1 MIRHSRLRTLAGVI
15 ATVAMLCAPSVQAET
30 VPTAI
35 EVRGLEILSTSEG
48 FQDSVQIGELLQRLE
63 QGEFNQIFPEV
74 RTLVGVAYKSDLENE
89 MPFLRADVG
98 NPLSTLRNSLPALVE
113 MFPWVHTFPAHNSL
127 IGKTPMPKSPLGV
140 APGMADINIKGEK
153 EGSGSIISLDPG
165 HPYTR
170 EYLVALFLEMVKS
183 VRPHGIVL
191 DDFWYQGD
199 EWGYSEGAINAFRA
213 AVGGAGPAPT
223 DDPTWSAWRRA
234 QLTETLRY
242 IRTRVHEIYP
252 TVRFAVVVDAVG
264 EPPATWEEWTSSDTY
279 TNRMQDWL
287 GWCQEG
293 LVDEV
298 ILRYHKRQDTAGLR
312 EIELW
317 SRFLS
322 DNCLAATPILSVSGK
337 LNFTDS
343 LVQQYRITRARGIG
357 TSLHHYASP
366 TREQNAGF
374 YSTLPVTV
382 FTGRPGIR
390 LAAQPLTGTPETRK
404 FELMANPPRTVVLE
418 SAKAPTPTPEPPLT
432 FTRPTPVPTP
442 TPNPVFKPAQII
454 RTIVLKN
461 GRQIQGKVTE
471 IQGEGVVIQLERGGS
486 MELRKRD
493 IEKIIPPIP
502 EAGM

>member
-1 MIRHSRLRTLAGVI
+1 MTRSQRLRSLAGVV
-15 ATVAMLCAPSVQAET
+15 ATVAVLCVPSLRAET

-48 FQDSVQIGELLQRLE
+48 FQDSVQIGELLQRID
-63 QGEFNQIFPEV
+63 QGEFNKIYPEV
-74 RTLVGVAYKSDLENE
+74 RSLVGVAYKSDLENE

-113 MFPWVHTFPAHNSL
+113 MYPWVHTLPAHNSL
-127 IGKTPMPKSPLGV
+127 IGKTPVAKSPLGV
-140 APGMADINIKGEK
+140 APGMADVNIKGQK
-153 EGSGSIISLDPG
+153 EGLGSIISLDPG

-170 EYLVALFLEMVKS
+170 EYLVALFLDMVKS

-191 DDFWYQGD
+191 DDFWYQGR
-199 EWGYSEGAINAFRA
+199 EWGYSEGAITAFRA
-213 AVGGAGPAPT
+213 AVGGTGPAPM

-242 IRTRVHEIYP
+242 IRTRTHEIYP
-252 TVRFAVVVDAVG
+252 TVRFSVVVDAVG
-264 EPPATWEEWTSSDTY
+264 EPPTTWEEWIASDTY
-279 TNRMQDWL
+279 ANRMQDWI

-293 LVDEV
+293 IVDEI
-298 ILRYHKRQDTAGLR
+298 ILRYHKRQDTAGVR

-322 DNCLAATPILSVSGK
+322 DNCLAASPIISISGK
-337 LNFTDS
+337 LNFTDA
-343 LVQQYRITRARGIG
+343 LVQQYRIARVRGIG

-382 FTGRPGIR
+382 FAGRAGNR
-390 LAAQPLTGTPETRK
+390 LQPQPIAGTAESRTFSIMP
-404 FELMANPPRTVVLE
+404 NPPATVALE
-418 SAKAPTPTPEPPLT
+418 VAPVPTPTPEPPLT

-442 TPNPVFKPAQII
+442 TPVPVIRPAAII

-461 GRQIQGKVTE
+461 GRQIQGKVTAIE
-471 IQGEGVVIQLERGGS
+471 GEGVTITLERGGS
-486 MELRKRD
+486 MVLPKRD
-493 IEKIIPPIP
+493 IEKVIPPIP
-502 EAGM
+502 EGGL